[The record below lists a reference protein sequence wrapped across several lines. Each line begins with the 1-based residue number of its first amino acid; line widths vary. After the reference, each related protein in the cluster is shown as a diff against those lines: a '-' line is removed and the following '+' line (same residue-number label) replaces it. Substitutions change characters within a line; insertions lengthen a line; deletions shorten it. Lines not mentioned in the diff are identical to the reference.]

1 MEMQNI
7 ESLAS
12 LKYLKELSLRKIDKL
27 NTNQLSLFKFLKTL
41 SLEDLEVDNFDFLN
55 SLKSLKEL
63 NINKIKVYNL
73 SFLKNLKNLTKF
85 VMHEKAEDENDI
97 SLITELK
104 KLKEFQYPVSNMEL
118 YKYCP
123 NLISIGVDAKNIYNI
138 PLLKDTKIHE
148 VTIYNASSE
157 EEADEIISKI
167 EKYITLSSYGYV
179 GI

>member
-1 MEMQNI
+1 MK
-7 ESLAS
+7 A
-12 LKYLKELSLRKIDKL
+12 
-27 NTNQLSLFKFLKTL
+27 L
-41 SLEDLEVDNFDFLN
+41 SLEDLSVENFDFLN

-63 NINKIKVYNL
+63 SINKIEVHNL

-85 VMHEKAEDENDI
+85 VMHEKSEDENYI
-97 SLITELK
+97 SFITELK

-118 YKYCP
+118 YKCYL
-123 NLISIGVDAKNIYNI
+123 NLIYIGVDAKNIYNI
-138 PLLKDTKIHE
+138 PLLKDTKIDE

-157 EEADEIISKI
+157 EEADEVISKI